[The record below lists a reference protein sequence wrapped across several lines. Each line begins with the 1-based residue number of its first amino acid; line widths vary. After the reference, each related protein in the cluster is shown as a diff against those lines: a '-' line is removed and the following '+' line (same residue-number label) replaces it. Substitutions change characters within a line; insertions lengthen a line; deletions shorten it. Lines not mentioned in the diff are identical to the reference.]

1 MKDIPK
7 KELQDLLNQIALGSN
22 KAFEALYR
30 HYQASLFAFIRLRV
44 RDDDAAEE
52 ILADTFMVA
61 IQKPDHY
68 TGMSSFH
75 TWLCGI
81 AKNVCGTW
89 IRKQQSGVTRNIID
103 LEENAL
109 ENIADP
115 QWDVLAQLES
125 REKDD
130 ILREC
135 IDQLPPTHREAF
147 YWAWFE
153 EETIEIVAERLAC
166 PVGTVK
172 SRLYNARAKITDCVK
187 NAFTEAGTYA

>member
-1 MKDIPK
+1 MKDLPQ

-22 KAFEALYR
+22 KAVEALYR
-30 HYQASLFAFIRLRV
+30 HYQASLYAFIRLRV

-52 ILADTFMVA
+52 ILNDTFMVA
-61 IQKPDHY
+61 IQKPGQF
-68 TGMSSFH
+68 TGTSSFY

-89 IRKQQSGVTRNIID
+89 IRKQQAGVSKNTID
-103 LEENAL
+103 LEEEAL

-115 QWDVLAQLES
+115 QWGVLEQIEN
-125 REKDD
+125 RERDD

-135 IDQLPPTHREAF
+135 IDQLPQTHREAF

-153 EETIEIVAERLAC
+153 EESVESVAERLAC
-166 PVGTVK
+166 PAGTVK

-187 NAFTEAGTYA
+187 NAFTGVGSYA